1 MKIMNQSELK
11 KNRNNYSRRMFTCE
25 EDEKLKELVKKYEND
40 WQKISKE
47 MKDRNIRQCKERY
60 NHYLSPNIKHSEWNL
75 EEDLKL
81 IEIVE
86 EVGKKWKVFEQYFP
100 GRTEIDIRNRFH
112 VLFRSI
118 TKQTKKQFNSYNT
131 QKCRSF
137 NNFSQTSCDIN
148 PHCLLYINHYQCQN
162 HEKKQ
167 ERESREISNIATSDL
182 QISESMAQIKSGESF
197 FEFSDEN
204 QLELTDYFHES
215 LFQDFLI

>member
-1 MKIMNQSELK
+1 MKGMKIMNQSELK

-118 TKQTKKQFNSYNT
+118 TKQTKKQLYSFKVNCKDI
-131 QKCRSF
+131 QKPKTF
-137 NNFSQTSCDIN
+137 QYQNKFEKEMKCDIPQFGLSN
-148 PHCLLYINHYQCQN
+148 NNSLNSCLDSIFDEDNMNDFSFEDSFDDFFYQVN
-162 HEKKQ
+162 
-167 ERESREISNIATSDL
+167 
-182 QISESMAQIKSGESF
+182 F
-197 FEFSDEN
+197 
-204 QLELTDYFHES
+204 
-215 LFQDFLI
+215 